1 MCAQASNCAGEGC
14 SGLVSIMS
22 AGDVSYAHKFLA
34 AATLNEFLL
43 PPTPPQVKT
52 EESISPRFSLLHS
65 SSLTHAYA
73 IT

>member
-14 SGLVSIMS
+14 AGLVSIMS
-22 AGDVSYAHKFLA
+22 AGDVSSASKSLA

-52 EESISPRFSLLHS
+52 EDCISPYFSLLY
-65 SSLTHAYA
+65 SSLPTHAYA
-73 IT
+73 IV